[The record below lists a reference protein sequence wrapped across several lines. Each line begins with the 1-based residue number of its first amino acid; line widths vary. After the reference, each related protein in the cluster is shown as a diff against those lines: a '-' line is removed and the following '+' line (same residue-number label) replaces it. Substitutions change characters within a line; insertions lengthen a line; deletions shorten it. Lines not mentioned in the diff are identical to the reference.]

1 MGTLHPSRCGFTWL
15 TALILTGAVP
25 ATDASASE
33 KNNLPPCAS
42 HTVRETAAEA
52 VEDAYTRHG
61 LGKASISQNIADHI
75 RRTLSDYIG
84 RDRAALERANARYA
98 GVAPQDVRLCTTPK
112 IGGMQIDAWIVTDD
126 KDRGKWR
133 AVVTNIG
140 MGASG
145 YAVSMPMDK
154 PVTYGN

>member
-1 MGTLHPSRCGFTWL
+1 MRAFKALRRGFTWL
-15 TALILTGAVP
+15 AALILTGTVP

-42 HTVRETAAEA
+42 LTVREAAAEA
-52 VEDAYTRHG
+52 VEDAYIRHG
-61 LGKASISQNIADHI
+61 LGKASISQSIADHI
-75 RRTLSDYIG
+75 RRTLSDYTG
-84 RDRAALERANARYA
+84 SDRATLERANARYA
-98 GVAPQDVRLCTTPK
+98 GVDHRDVRLCSTPK

-154 PVTYGN
+154 PVP